1 MNCYAS
7 VFPGC
12 RELSRLVSRL
22 LSLDPELNV
31 RIFSVGVPASARAAG
46 SRSGAV
52 PFGELSAWN
61 ALIDGI
67 DPLDH
72 LELTRLAQSQGVR
85 AQWTFPWLRLGGTL
99 EALFD
104 FTGHLHAGRFGR
116 IGGELRAA
124 LTAFEERLYHPE
136 PTRVMG
142 ILNVT
147 PDSFSDGGRWLDPGR
162 AVAHGLEMV
171 ADGADI
177 LDVGGESS
185 RPGAEDV
192 PVEEELRRV
201 LPVVTAL
208 RAQTGAAI
216 SIDTRNAAVARACLA
231 AGADWVN
238 DVTGLAHD
246 PSIADVIAEY
256 PDTRLVLMHSRR
268 NPSEERY
275 STEYAA
281 GAPSDYEDVVSDTL
295 RWLRRQADRA
305 VERGVSPE
313 QLWLDPGFGF
323 GKSYEQNL
331 DLLRRLREYTSTGL
345 PVLVGTSRKS
355 TVGKLCGDLPPEE
368 RLEGT
373 AATVAVAIAQGASAI
388 RVHDVKPMARV
399 VRAVDALR

>member
-1 MNCYAS
+1 M
-7 VFPGC
+7 
-12 RELSRLVSRL
+12 SRL

-85 AQWTFPWLRLGGTL
+85 AQWTFPWLRLG
-99 EALFD
+99 
-104 FTGHLHAGRFGR
+104 
-116 IGGELRAA
+116 
-124 LTAFEERLYHPE
+124 AFEERLYHPE

-142 ILNVT
+142 ILNIT

-162 AVAHGLEMV
+162 AVEHGLEMV

-208 RAQTGAAI
+208 RAQTSAAI

-246 PSIADVIAEY
+246 RSIADVIAEY
-256 PDTRLVLMHSRR
+256 PEARLVLMHSRR

-275 STEYAA
+275 STEYA
-281 GAPSDYEDVVSDTL
+281 GATSDYEDVVADTL

-373 AATVAVAIAQGASAI
+373 AATVAVAIAQGASAV

-399 VRAVDALR
+399 VRAADTLR